1 MNKLKRK
8 HLIFYILSILIIFIW
23 LGISGIGGSTFSKLN
38 SVYDNSQAAFL
49 PASSESTKVQNLEA
63 NFLASNKIPAVIIYK
78 NNNVISP
85 SQANVYLVN
94 TKRAISSIKNSPSSL
109 IGPIYSN
116 NKEALEFL
124 YNYPNN
130 PNLAK
135 NIDNLRTYLNK
146 YSSNVSIYVTG
157 PAGLSADL
165 SNAFG
170 GIDGILLL
178 VALISVFV
186 ILLIVYRSFL
196 LPVMVLITAMIA
208 LSGSIY
214 FVYLLA
220 KHGVIKLNGESQGI
234 LSILVIGAATDYSL
248 LLVSRFRENLRHNKS
263 KIEALI
269 KSLKVVIEPIAASAG
284 TVIVALLCLMFSDLN
299 SNKSLG
305 PVGALGIFFSFVS
318 VMTFLS
324 AILLLFGRKIFW
336 PIVPKYTSKISN
348 TSQKSATIKIQS
360 KLWGK
365 IGKVVGKNYRKIWIG
380 LSVILLAFAL
390 GVLELKANGVS
401 NTSTILGKSNAVS
414 GQKVVDTYFKTSS
427 GSPVILI
434 TNKNNQ
440 YQLSKYL
447 KTKSYLNNISTLSYN
462 ANNQL
467 VPISYNNQVLIQA
480 DLNIQ
485 PDSLRAQNDIS
496 KLRSDV
502 KTLYPSTLIGGT
514 TAILL
519 DTNNTAKH
527 DLYKI
532 IPIVLIVILIILI
545 LLLRAF
551 IAPIVLILSVILSF
565 LATMGISALVFNHIF
580 HFPGADPAVPLFGF
594 IFLVALGVDYNI
606 FLMTRVREE
615 SKKHNT
621 PKGVILGLANTGNV
635 ITSAGIVLAATFSA
649 LAVIPILFLVQ
660 LAFIVALGVLVDT
673 IIVRSLLVPSLAYDI
688 GSKIWWPFYLKSD
701 LGKK

>member
-1 MNKLKRK
+1 MNKLKQKR
-8 HLIFYILSILIIFIW
+8 LVLYFISILIIFIW
-23 LGISGIGGSTFSKLN
+23 LGASGIGGSTFPKLS

-49 PASSESTKVQNLEA
+49 PANAESTKVQKLETK
-63 NFLASNKIPAVIIYK
+63 FLASNKIPAVIVYK
-78 NNNVISP
+78 INRVIS
-85 SQANVYLVN
+85 SAQANVYLVN
-94 TKRAISSIKNSPSSL
+94 TKKAISSIKESPKGL
-109 IGPIYSN
+109 VGPIYSN

-135 NIDNLRTYLNK
+135 NIDTLRTYLNR
-146 YSSNVSIYVTG
+146 YSPHVSIYVTG

-178 VALISVFV
+178 VALISVFI
-186 ILLIVYRSFL
+186 ILLIVYRSIL
-196 LPVMVLITAMIA
+196 LPIMVLIASMIA
-208 LSGSIY
+208 LSSSVY
-214 FVYLLA
+214 FVYLLTR
-220 KHGVIKLNGESQGI
+220 HGVIKLNGESQGI

-248 LLVSRFRENLRHNKS
+248 LLVSRFKENLRHIESKS
-263 KIEALI
+263 EALI
-269 KSLKVVIEPIAASAG
+269 KSLKAVIEPIAASAG

-305 PVGALGIFFSFVS
+305 PVGALGIFFSFIS
-318 VMTFLS
+318 VMTFLG
-324 AILLLFGRKIFW
+324 AILFLFGRKIFW
-336 PIVPKYTSKISN
+336 PVVPQYIVKNSN
-348 TSQKSATIKIQS
+348 TSQKTATIKIQN
-360 KLWGK
+360 KLWD
-365 IGKVVGKNYRKIWIG
+365 KVGRVIVKNYRKIWIG
-380 LSVILLAFAL
+380 LSVILIIFAL
-390 GVLELKANGVS
+390 GVLQLKAKGVS
-401 NTSTILGKSNAVS
+401 NTSTILGKSNAVL
-414 GQKVVDTYFKTSS
+414 GQKVVDTYFKSSS

-440 YQLSKYL
+440 YNLSNYL
-447 KTKSYLNNISTLSYN
+447 KNKSYLNNVSTLGYS
-462 ANNQL
+462 ANNQF
-467 VPISYNNQVLIQA
+467 VPLSYNNQVLIQA

-485 PDSLRAQNDIS
+485 PDTLRAQSDVA
-496 KLRSDV
+496 KLRDEV
-502 KTLYPSTLIGGT
+502 KKLYPSTLIGGS

-519 DTNNTAKH
+519 DTNVTAKH

-532 IPIVLIVILIILI
+532 IPIVLIVILVILI
-545 LLLRAF
+545 LLLRA
-551 IAPIVLILSVILSF
+551 ILAPIILILSVILSF
-565 LATMGISALVFNHIF
+565 LATMGISALIFNHIF
-580 HFPGADPAVPLFGF
+580 HFPGADPTVPLFGF

-606 FLMTRVREE
+606 FLMTRVKEE

-621 PKGVILGLANTGNV
+621 PRGVILGLANTGNV

-701 LGKK
+701 LNNK